1 METFTKLERVVMQWL
16 VQSYQRRALRRAVR
30 HAYQT
35 FARRHPNWVAALFD
49 DYFVRAHLLPMLQSA
64 AEHGEPLTPN
74 QVADQ
79 WAQQISTSPARRQQ
93 HSARIA
99 PAATRFLC
107 MVTDELNSESVYAH
121 AGRSGATLIE
131 RVVGS

>member
-1 METFTKLERVVMQWL
+1 METFTKLERAVMQWL

-35 FARRHPNWVAALFD
+35 FARRHPNWVAAFFD
-49 DYFVRAHLLPMLQSA
+49 DYFVRARLLPMLQSA
-64 AEHGEPLTPN
+64 AERGEPLSPN

-79 WAQQISTSPARRQQ
+79 WAQQITSSPTRRQQ
-93 HSARIA
+93 IRARII

-107 MVTDELNSESVYAH
+107 TVTDELNNESVYEH
-121 AGRSGATLIE
+121 AGRSGATRIE